1 MMFSE
6 SGFTMRHVGR
16 ILLLFPALSFAVHA
30 FQAGAVKPSPTES
43 RNIDAATTRTKAE
56 LRGTPMLNGKA
67 SLSDEGQPDD
77 AIVIEFACGATVRS
91 SVAADAKGRFSL
103 PLSPPSGQA
112 SASRGISGNM
122 SAEHLDGCQLRAV
135 LTGYR
140 SDVID
145 LSKRESSDKPEVGTI
160 VLHRDGRGE
169 GTLFSGTTA
178 GAPKDATKALAKG
191 RDAIREQKS
200 DAAQEALKKAVR
212 LYPKYAAAWFELG
225 RLYETMHNNTEARTA
240 YEQAVAADPKYLRP
254 LERLMMIAG
263 VEGKSDEVATLSSR
277 LIALDS
283 TGFPV
288 AWLSSAI
295 ANLNLGNW
303 DASEKSAVEL
313 IRLDTEHRF
322 PKGEQ
327 ILGVVLAQKQKW
339 AESAVH
345 LRRFLE
351 LAPDG
356 ADADST
362 RRLLPDIEQRAQAAR
377 K

>member
-1 MMFSE
+1 MSSE
-6 SGFTMRHVGR
+6 SGFTLRPMRR
-16 ILLLFPALSFAVHA
+16 LLFVFTALSFAVHG
-30 FQAGAVKPSPTES
+30 FQAGAVKPAATES
-43 RNIDAATTRTKAE
+43 RNIDAATARNKAE
-56 LRGTPMLNGKA
+56 LRGAPTLTGKV

-77 AIVIEFACGATVRS
+77 AIVIEFACGGSIRS

-103 PLSPPSGQA
+103 PLSPSSGQA
-112 SASRGISGNM
+112 SSSRGISGNI
-122 SAEHLDGCQLRAV
+122 SAEHLDGCLLRAV

-145 LSKRESSDKPEVGTI
+145 LSKRETGDKPDVGTI
-160 VLHRDGRGE
+160 VLHRDGHGD
-169 GTLFSGTTA
+169 GTLFSATTA
-178 GAPKDATKALAKG
+178 GAPKDAGNALAKG
-191 RDAIREQKS
+191 RDAIRDKKN
-200 DAAQEALKKAVR
+200 DAAQDELKKAVR

-225 RLYETMHNNTEARTA
+225 RLYETMNNNSEARNA
-240 YEQAVAADPKYLRP
+240 YEQAMAADPKYLRP
-254 LERLMMIAG
+254 LERLMMLAG
-263 VEGKSDEVATLSSR
+263 LEGKSDEVATLSSR
-277 LIALDS
+277 LIALDPD
-283 TGFPV
+283 GFPD
-288 AWLSSAI
+288 AHLSAAI

-303 DASEKSAVEL
+303 DASEKSAADL

-351 LAPDG
+351 LAPEG

>member
-1 MMFSE
+1 MMFIE
-6 SGFTMRHVGR
+6 SGFTMRPIR
-16 ILLLFPALSFAVHA
+16 RLLFVFPALSFALHA
-30 FQAGAVKPSPTES
+30 FQVKPFPTES
-43 RNIDAATTRTKAE
+43 RNIDAATTRNKAE
-56 LRGTPMLNGKA
+56 LRGTPMLTGKV

-77 AIVIEFACGATVRS
+77 AIVVEFACGGSIRS
-91 SVAADAKGRFSL
+91 SVAADAKGRFNL
-103 PLSPPSGQA
+103 PLSPSSGQA
-112 SASRGISGNM
+112 SASRGISGNI
-122 SAEHLDGCQLRAV
+122 SAEHLDGCLLRAV

-145 LSKRESSDKPEVGTI
+145 LSKRETGDKPDVGTI
-160 VLHRDGRGE
+160 VLHRDGHAE
-169 GTLFSGTTA
+169 GTLFSVTTA
-178 GAPKDATKALAKG
+178 GAPKDAGKALAKG
-191 RDAIREQKS
+191 RDAIRDKKN
-200 DAAQEALKKAVR
+200 DAALEELKKAVR

-225 RLYETMHNNTEARTA
+225 RLYETMNNNTEARQA
-240 YEQAVAADPKYLRP
+240 YEQAIAADPKYVRP
-254 LERLMMIAG
+254 LERLMMLAG
-263 VEGKSDEVATLSSR
+263 LEGKSDEVAALSSR
-277 LIALDS
+277 LVALDPN
-283 TGFPV
+283 GFPV
-288 AWLSSAI
+288 AYLSAAI

>member
-1 MMFSE
+1 MMFIE
-6 SGFTMRHVGR
+6 SGFTMRSMR
-16 ILLLFPALSFAVHA
+16 RLLFVFPALSFALHA
-30 FQAGAVKPSPTES
+30 FQAGAVKPFPTES
-43 RNIDAATTRTKAE
+43 RNIDAATARNKAE
-56 LRGTPMLNGKA
+56 LRGTPMLTGKV
-67 SLSDEGQPDD
+67 SLSDGGQPDD
-77 AIVIEFACGATVRS
+77 AIVIEFACGATIRS
-91 SVAADAKGRFSL
+91 SVAADVKGRFSL
-103 PLSPPSGQA
+103 PLSPSSGQA
-112 SASRGISGNM
+112 SASRGISGNI
-122 SAEHLDGCQLRAV
+122 SPEHLDGCQLRAV

-145 LSKRESSDKPEVGTI
+145 LGKRESGDKPDVGTI
-160 VLHRDGRGE
+160 VLHRDGHAE
-169 GTLFSGTTA
+169 GTLFSVTTA
-178 GAPKDATKALAKG
+178 GAPKDAGRALAKG
-191 RDAIREQKS
+191 RDAIREKRT
-200 DAAQEALKKAVR
+200 DAAQEELKKAVR

-225 RLYETMHNNTEARTA
+225 RLYETMNNNTEARKA
-240 YEQAVAADPKYLRP
+240 YEQAIAADPKYARP
-254 LERLMMIAG
+254 LERLMMLAG
-263 VEGKSDEVATLSSR
+263 LEGKSDEVATLSSR
-277 LIALDS
+277 LIGLDPN
-283 TGFPV
+283 GFPV
-288 AWLSSAI
+288 AWLSAAI